1 MKVRR
6 IVAVA
11 VFFAGASAL
20 TTGPAYAE
28 VLSGTYRVSA
38 QELQDGGFNWS
49 FSSCGSDCLNVDQ
62 GARGQLHRQGTV

>member
-1 MKVRR
+1 MKARR

-28 VLSGTYRVSA
+28 VLCSCCVGSFVGLRVWSRRRCDKHKASGWLPIPSNGHAVP
-38 QELQDGGFNWS
+38 
-49 FSSCGSDCLNVDQ
+49 
-62 GARGQLHRQGTV
+62 

>member
-1 MKVRR
+1 MKARR

-28 VLSGTYRVSA
+28 VLCSSVGSFRGAPRLVASPLRQA
-38 QELQDGGFNWS
+38 QGVGVATDPK
-49 FSSCGSDCLNVDQ
+49 
-62 GARGQLHRQGTV
+62 